1 MITADAGSFAYLVS
15 RMHVGAS
22 KGIGVGKGV
31 MDNQENETSRAVE
44 HSSEKKA
51 RNRRNFFGKHAWI
64 FGWILGGLTMA
75 LVSLKIYYLREMIAA
90 LVIFSAM
97 FAIVA
102 IAALV
107 LFVVDRVTQRT
118 FAWAELG
125 ATQLA
130 HSTASGAGAIVE
142 AFRRWRVHN
151 LHSRTAE

>member
-1 MITADAGSFAYLVS
+1 
-15 RMHVGAS
+15 MHVGAS

-51 RNRRNFFGKHAWI
+51 RNRRNGKHAWI

-130 HSTASGAGAIVE
+130 RSTASGAGAIVE